1 MFEKCRLICLGND
14 AGKQAWLAGGGDP
27 ALVFSANQLKGRLA
41 IGEALPEQLV
51 FDGSLKDCIHIFSEQ
66 SIEEGSEQIN
76 AYLEQ
81 GAAEWTENGWEQFT
95 CRTAV
100 DFIFPSSIKKT
111 YKSKSGFRLAR
122 KKRCEFHIS
131 FFFKKTYHKLL

>member
-1 MFEKCRLICLGND
+1 MT
-14 AGKQAWLAGGGDP
+14 QASRRGLQGGAIKALSAEGIP
-27 ALVFSANQLKGRLA
+27 TNCTLVFSANQLRGRLA

-100 DFIFPSSIKKT
+100 LGCC
-111 YKSKSGFRLAR
+111 SGFYLSIVN
-122 KKRCEFHIS
+122 KKD
-131 FFFKKTYHKLL
+131 L

>member
-14 AGKQAWLAGGGDP
+14 AGKQAWLAGGGEP
-27 ALVFSANQLKGRLA
+27 ALVFSANQLRGRLA
-41 IGEALPEQLV
+41 IGEA
-51 FDGSLKDCIHIFSEQ
+51 LKDCIHIFSEQ

-100 DFIFPSSIKKT
+100 LGCC
-111 YKSKSGFRLAR
+111 SGFYLSIVN
-122 KKRCEFHIS
+122 KKD
-131 FFFKKTYHKLL
+131 L

>member
-81 GAAEWTENGWEQFT
+81 GAAEWLSL
-95 CRTAV
+95 
-100 DFIFPSSIKKT
+100 I
-111 YKSKSGFRLAR
+111 
-122 KKRCEFHIS
+122 HI
-131 FFFKKTYHKLL
+131 

>member
-14 AGKQAWLAGGGDP
+14 AGKQAWLAGG
-27 ALVFSANQLKGRLA
+27 
-41 IGEALPEQLV
+41 ALPEQLV

-100 DFIFPSSIKKT
+100 LGCC
-111 YKSKSGFRLAR
+111 SGFYLSIVN
-122 KKRCEFHIS
+122 KKD
-131 FFFKKTYHKLL
+131 L

>member
-1 MFEKCRLICLGND
+1 MACRRRRSGTGFLR
-14 AGKQAWLAGGGDP
+14 Q
-27 ALVFSANQLKGRLA
+27 SAQRAACHRRG
-41 IGEALPEQLV
+41 LPEQLV

-100 DFIFPSSIKKT
+100 LGCC
-111 YKSKSGFRLAR
+111 SGFYLSIVN
-122 KKRCEFHIS
+122 KKD
-131 FFFKKTYHKLL
+131 L

>member
-1 MFEKCRLICLGND
+1 MFEKCRLICLGNA
-14 AGKQAWLAGGGDP
+14 AGKQAWLAGGGEP
-27 ALVFSANQLKGRLA
+27 ALIFSANQLRGRLA

-66 SIEEGSEQIN
+66 SIEEGSEKIN

-81 GAAEWTENGWEQFT
+81 GAAEWTENGWEQFI

-100 DFIFPSSIKKT
+100 LGCC
-111 YKSKSGFRLAR
+111 SGFYLSIVN
-122 KKRCEFHIS
+122 KKD
-131 FFFKKTYHKLL
+131 L

>member
-81 GAAEWTENGWEQFT
+81 GAAEWTENGWEQFA

-100 DFIFPSSIKKT
+100 LGCC
-111 YKSKSGFRLAR
+111 SGFYLSIVN
-122 KKRCEFHIS
+122 KKD
-131 FFFKKTYHKLL
+131 L

>member
-1 MFEKCRLICLGND
+1 MT
-14 AGKQAWLAGGGDP
+14 QASRHGLQAAEIRHWFLRQ
-27 ALVFSANQLKGRLA
+27 SAQRRLA

-100 DFIFPSSIKKT
+100 LGCC
-111 YKSKSGFRLAR
+111 SGFYLSIVN
-122 KKRCEFHIS
+122 KKD
-131 FFFKKTYHKLL
+131 L

>member
-1 MFEKCRLICLGND
+1 MT
-14 AGKQAWLAGGGDP
+14 QASRHGLQAAEIRHWFSPPISSKGGLP
-27 ALVFSANQLKGRLA
+27 SA
-41 IGEALPEQLV
+41 ALPEQLV

-100 DFIFPSSIKKT
+100 LGCC
-111 YKSKSGFRLAR
+111 SGFYLSIVN
-122 KKRCEFHIS
+122 KKD
-131 FFFKKTYHKLL
+131 L

>member
-14 AGKQAWLAGGGDP
+14 AGKQAWLAGGGEP
-27 ALVFSANQLKGRLA
+27 ALVFSANQLRGRLA

-66 SIEEGSEQIN
+66 SIEEGRAQPNGQRMAGSSSP
-76 AYLEQ
+76 
-81 GAAEWTENGWEQFT
+81 AARR
-95 CRTAV
+95 CLAAVV

-122 KKRCEFHIS
+122 KKEM
-131 FFFKKTYHKLL
+131 

>member
-14 AGKQAWLAGGGDP
+14 AGKQAWLAGGGEP
-27 ALVFSANQLKGRLA
+27 ALVFSANQLRGRLA

-81 GAAEWTENGWEQFT
+81 FT

-100 DFIFPSSIKKT
+100 LGCC
-111 YKSKSGFRLAR
+111 SGFYLSIVN
-122 KKRCEFHIS
+122 KKD
-131 FFFKKTYHKLL
+131 L

>member
-27 ALVFSANQLKGRLA
+27 ALV
-41 IGEALPEQLV
+41 V

-100 DFIFPSSIKKT
+100 LGCC
-111 YKSKSGFRLAR
+111 SGFYLSIVN
-122 KKRCEFHIS
+122 KKD
-131 FFFKKTYHKLL
+131 L